1 MKPEIRTLR
10 KCQKVMRD
18 NQYPGY
24 PFQLTIV
31 IDIAE
36 HKAWV
41 DYGDAQD
48 LDHALR
54 DISQPLLYNAV
65 ECDLMTKRTFL
76 VDQDLSTADE
86 ILKADYDR
94 FSIDNCNAVKF
105 YLALMSAI
113 FSHKKKDPVFI
124 FACVDDD
131 SDYVEVKEFKNLDEI
146 KKFYEDYF
154 NYPEEE

>member
-24 PFQLTIV
+24 PFQLSIV
-31 IDIAE
+31 IDLAE
-36 HKAWV
+36 YKAWV

-48 LDHALR
+48 LDRALLE
-54 DISQPLLYNAV
+54 ISQPLLYNAV

-76 VDQDLSTADE
+76 VDQDLSTVEE
-86 ILKADYDR
+86 ILNADYDR
-94 FSIDNCNAVKF
+94 FSIDNYNVVRF

-113 FSHKKKDPVFI
+113 FSHKKKDSVFI

-131 SDYVEVKEFKNLDEI
+131 CDWVEVKTFNNLQEITQYYNEYFKR
-146 KKFYEDYF
+146 
-154 NYPEEE
+154 EEE